1 MMYLIKTNK
10 AFNKDFI
17 LYSIVLLSLFFI
29 ALTTLNAQSKPDAPT
44 IELVQVQA
52 THTTVQWNP
61 VTDATFYYIFVCN
74 ETNQCNIG
82 ILYDANHNQ
91 KTTPYLQTIT
101 PLTPNTSYSI
111 TITAYAN
118 NQWSDYSNW
127 IHIKTKKEDTIPL
140 TQQTNQGQ
148 QNQQN
153 NPQTPQ
159 QPEQQQS
166 PQQDQQQGG
175 VQQQTPQQQNNPPA
189 CRWEGSIIRESSCN
203 GETSVMT
210 LSSTTQTL
218 FCGYEG
224 SSQCQGN
231 CYASSNKYAPGE
243 LFFPSYGVNTY
254 TFNCKNNNQLCVPDG
269 RRCIEPQGVCA
280 WRDAGDAT
288 KRTCL
293 TKKDLLIE
301 PRTKQVCSSAS
312 GSTLCSGTCWGLR
325 DTPVFVQGTLQNSEE
340 KPRGSVQFKYT
351 GTKGTPTGT
360 RIESCSQKRCAT
372 NYYDRTKHQWVYED
386 NCNECRN
393 GRCVF
398 VEPKKVSSFC
408 NISPP
413 NPDYRCTARYGK
425 QDGWSKEGVCKK
437 YETTPY
443 QYRCFKTCYENW
455 SDGSVRSTNKGS
467 TTTTVDKNQ
476 YDDSTKQN
484 SCKSQIKN
492 WGQ

>member
-175 VQQQTPQQQNNPPA
+175 VQQQTPQQQDDPNA
-189 CRWEGSIIRESSCN
+189 CRWVVQSRGTPYSECSNNKELISEY
-203 GETSVMT
+203 TP
-210 LSSTTQTL
+210 TTYV
-218 FCGYEG
+218 CGG
-224 SSQCQGN
+224 ADNCQGN
-231 CYASSNKYAPGE
+231 CGDSIKGSIRQADDRTGSTDCSATNQFCSADITGVRCVSPKCEWIDKRKTENK
-243 LFFPSYGVNTY
+243 V
-254 TFNCKNNNQLCVPDG
+254 
-269 RRCIEPQGVCA
+269 
-280 WRDAGDAT
+280 
-288 KRTCL
+288 CL
-293 TKKDLLIE
+293 TKKNVFIE
-301 PRTKQVCSSAS
+301 PQQEQVC
-312 GSTLCSGTCWGLR
+312 GTPGCQGTCWDIENGNFWDSTER
-325 DTPVFVQGTLQNSEE
+325 RYVSFRNVERPQGYTRTLPQ
-340 KPRGSVQFKYT
+340 RQ
-351 GTKGTPTGT
+351 GT
-360 RIESCSQKRCAT
+360 RIDRCKVTEECKNGSCVYVAPYVISQQCFYSQSGFRG
-372 NYYDRTKHQWVYED
+372 YYEECHKIYNNGDRASVSY
-386 NCNECRN
+386 NERKNQIRRILN
-393 GRCVF
+393 GKGWNWGIHGHLTGQ
-398 VEPKKVSSFC
+398 E
-408 NISPP
+408 
-413 NPDYRCTARYGK
+413 YRCIADNNEDECNRICDAITGFPGRG
-425 QDGWSKEGVCKK
+425 C
-437 YETTPY
+437 
-443 QYRCFKTCYENW
+443 
-455 SDGSVRSTNKGS
+455 
-467 TTTTVDKNQ
+467 
-476 YDDSTKQN
+476 
-484 SCKSQIKN
+484 
-492 WGQ
+492 

>member
-175 VQQQTPQQQNNPPA
+175 VQQQTPQQQDDPNA
-189 CRWEGSIIRESSCN
+189 CRWVVQSRGTPYSECSNNKELISEY
-203 GETSVMT
+203 TP
-210 LSSTTQTL
+210 TTYV
-218 FCGYEG
+218 CGG
-224 SSQCQGN
+224 ADNCQGN
-231 CYASSNKYAPGE
+231 CGDSIKGSIRQADDRTGSTDCSATNQFCSADITGVRCVSPKCEWIDKRKTENK
-243 LFFPSYGVNTY
+243 V
-254 TFNCKNNNQLCVPDG
+254 
-269 RRCIEPQGVCA
+269 
-280 WRDAGDAT
+280 
-288 KRTCL
+288 CL
-293 TKKDLLIE
+293 TKKNVFIE
-301 PRTKQVCSSAS
+301 PQQEQVC
-312 GSTLCSGTCWGLR
+312 GTPGCQGTCWDIENGNFWDSTER
-325 DTPVFVQGTLQNSEE
+325 RYVSFRNVERPQGYTRTLPQ
-340 KPRGSVQFKYT
+340 RQ
-351 GTKGTPTGT
+351 GT
-360 RIESCSQKRCAT
+360 RIDRCKVTEECKNGSCVTIPRAWRC
-372 NYYDRTKHQWVYED
+372 N
-386 NCNECRN
+386 N
-393 GRCVF
+393 GRNCEWVNAYKLGTSC
-398 VEPKKVSSFC
+398 P
-408 NISPP
+408 ISPP
-413 NPDYRCTARYGK
+413 NPVYRCATPRFNQWNSGPCT
-425 QDGWSKEGVCKK
+425 E
-437 YETTPY
+437 YETTPSSY
-443 QYRCFKTCYENW
+443 ECFKTCHTSW
-455 SDGSVRSTNKGS
+455 SDGVVTSNGNIEKLTGTDHN
-467 TTTTVDKNQ
+467 NL
-476 YDDSTKQN
+476 
-484 SCKSQIKN
+484 CLSQLP
-492 WGQ
+492 